1 MRFFPL
7 PLALVGLLGCAG
19 LAPAAALAY
28 PNDGPRT
35 SYGSYG
41 PYPNPTYAPLP
52 VNPYRNNN
60 NAYRSFNNNNTDRY
74 PSSYGY
80 PIAAEAVPY
89 GPAPVRS
96 CNRGTVLTGAA
107 IGGGL
112 GAILATNSRNRLW
125 SLPIGAAMGGILG
138 GVMSGC

>member
-1 MRFFPL
+1 MRVVPL
-7 PLALVGLLGCAG
+7 PLALAGLLGSAG

-28 PNDGPRT
+28 PN
-35 SYGSYG
+35 YG
-41 PYPNPTYAPLP
+41 PTYAPLP
-52 VNPYRNNN
+52 VSP
-60 NAYRSFNNNNTDRY
+60 
-74 PSSYGY
+74 YGY
-80 PIAAEAVPY
+80 PIASEPTPY
-89 GPAPVRS
+89 GPPPVRS

-112 GAILATNSRNRLW
+112 GAMLATNSRNRLW